1 MTTGVDQGNLWI
13 ARALFDL
20 GGIQFGDFTLGET
33 AKNSPVYVNPRVL
46 FSQPILLRRVAEVI
60 EAEVKAG
67 QARRRPRYERFSLV
81 AGVPFGGLQLALT
94 FALQTDTSLVYVHPG
109 RPGANVHAVEGRFV
123 EGDHALV
130 LDDLMTGGGS
140 LLRTAEFL
148 EEYNIEVSDAIVLI
162 DREEGG
168 AERLRL
174 RGIHVTSILTLRQ
187 MMTYYYESRLIEKT
201 QHQRVMEYLEASDRA
216 RGGEPA

>member
-1 MTTGVDQGNLWI
+1 LATGVDQGNLWI

-20 GGIQFGDFTLGET
+20 GGIRFGDFTLGET
-33 AKNSPVYVNPRVL
+33 AKNSPIHVNPRVL

-60 EAEVKAG
+60 ESEVKAG
-67 QARRRPRYERFSLV
+67 QARRRPRFERFSLV
-81 AGVPFGGLQLALT
+81 AGVPFGGLQLALA

-109 RPGANVHAVEGRFV
+109 RPGANVHAIEGRYV

-148 EEYNIEVSDAIVLI
+148 EEYNIGVVDAIVLI

-168 AERLRL
+168 TERLRH

-187 MMTYYYESRLIEKT
+187 MTTYYYESRLIEKA
-201 QHQRVMEYLEASDRA
+201 QHERVLEYLEGSNPA
-216 RGGEPA
+216 RGGQSA

>member
-1 MTTGVDQGNLWI
+1 MATGVDQGNLWI
-13 ARALFDL
+13 AHALFDL

-81 AGVPFGGLQLALT
+81 AGVPFGGLQLAIA

-109 RPGANVHAVEGRFV
+109 RPGANVHAIEGRFV

-162 DREEGG
+162 DREQGG
-168 AERLRL
+168 TERLRH

-187 MMTYYYESRLIEKT
+187 MMTYYHESRLIEKA
-201 QHQRVMEYLEASDRA
+201 QYQRVSEYFEGSAHE
-216 RGGEPA
+216 RGGEAV